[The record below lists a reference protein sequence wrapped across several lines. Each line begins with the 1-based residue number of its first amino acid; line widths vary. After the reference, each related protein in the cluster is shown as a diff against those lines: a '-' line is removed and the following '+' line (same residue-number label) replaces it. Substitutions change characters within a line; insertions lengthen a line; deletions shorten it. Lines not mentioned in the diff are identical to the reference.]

1 VSKWVAAWRQRIFA
15 RVSTQ
20 MRAVQALLLGM
31 KVTLRKYTV
40 TKYLQLYKRLSLVML
55 GATLL
60 LVVCVVIFTPVPSF
74 ESVRASAVSS
84 EATLLDRHGVEIERL
99 RLDHKRRML
108 DWVALDQVSPMF
120 QRAILAAED
129 KRFYWHP
136 GVDPVGAV
144 SALVDNLHR
153 THARGASTITMQ
165 LASVLA
171 DKQSSTHTRGWYAK
185 LRQAKDALAIE
196 LHWSKREI
204 LEAYLN
210 HVPFRGELV
219 GIDAA
224 AQGLLV
230 KGPSGLDDADAAVL
244 ASLVRAPSA
253 SRITIAKR
261 ACATIKAIHQ
271 EETNTT
277 PQQIANLCERASFLA
292 SSLPQYPY
300 PMRGAD
306 DAPHLARRLLTQP
319 GEQKRV
325 ALDASLQRFAHETLR
340 THLAELSQQNVEDG
354 AVVVLDNV
362 TGEVL
367 AYVGSSGDLS
377 GAPEVDGVAALR
389 QPGSTL
395 KPFLYGIAMDQ
406 GWLNAS
412 SVLDDSPLALTT
424 PSGLYIP
431 QDYDRHFRGA
441 VSVRYALGSS
451 LNVPA
456 VRTLTM
462 VGVDRFLETLR
473 ALGMTSLTREA
484 NHYGYGLALGGAETT
499 LLQLTN
505 AYRALANGGQW
516 SPTSFFPMVDNDA
529 SSARALEQGKRVL
542 SEQASFVV
550 ADILADA
557 MARTLTFGFSSPL
570 STRTWAAVKTG
581 TSKAMRDNWAIGF
594 TNRYTVGVWIGNF
607 SGAPMWDVSGVTGAA
622 PIWRDVIEYLHQSSA
637 SMAPN
642 PPSGVVHQQ
651 VSYRPA
657 IESPRNDWV
666 IEHSGSQAKAIV
678 IEIGGA
684 LPMLIA
690 PPDSAV
696 IAPDPDIPEKRQA
709 LLLQSNGVGKT
720 CMRLDAQ
727 AVAACGITKTLVP
740 LPLPGRHTLTLTDA
754 NGEVLDTH
762 QFQVRA
768 LNHVGTLTK

>member
-1 VSKWVAAWRQRIFA
+1 VTKWVAAWRQRFFA

-40 TKYLQLYKRLSLVML
+40 TKYLQLCKRLSLVML

-60 LVVCVVIFTPVPSF
+60 LVVCAVIFTPVPSF

-120 QRAILAAED
+120 QRSILAAED

-171 DKQSSTHTRGWYAK
+171 NKQTSTHTRGWYAK
-185 LRQAKDALAIE
+185 LRQAKGALAIE

-210 HVPFRGELV
+210 RVPFRGELV
-219 GIDAA
+219 GIGAA

-277 PQQIANLCERASFLA
+277 PQQIANLCERAAFLA

-325 ALDASLQRFAHETLR
+325 ALNASLQRFAHETLR

-377 GAPEVDGVAALR
+377 GAPEVG
-389 QPGSTL
+389 
-395 KPFLYGIAMDQ
+395 
-406 GWLNAS
+406 
-412 SVLDDSPLALTT
+412 
-424 PSGLYIP
+424 
-431 QDYDRHFRGA
+431 
-441 VSVRYALGSS
+441 
-451 LNVPA
+451 
-456 VRTLTM
+456 
-462 VGVDRFLETLR
+462 
-473 ALGMTSLTREA
+473 
-484 NHYGYGLALGGAETT
+484 
-499 LLQLTN
+499 
-505 AYRALANGGQW
+505 
-516 SPTSFFPMVDNDA
+516 
-529 SSARALEQGKRVL
+529 
-542 SEQASFVV
+542 
-550 ADILADA
+550 
-557 MARTLTFGFSSPL
+557 
-570 STRTWAAVKTG
+570 
-581 TSKAMRDNWAIGF
+581 
-594 TNRYTVGVWIGNF
+594 
-607 SGAPMWDVSGVTGAA
+607 
-622 PIWRDVIEYLHQSSA
+622 
-637 SMAPN
+637 
-642 PPSGVVHQQ
+642 
-651 VSYRPA
+651 
-657 IESPRNDWV
+657 
-666 IEHSGSQAKAIV
+666 
-678 IEIGGA
+678 
-684 LPMLIA
+684 
-690 PPDSAV
+690 
-696 IAPDPDIPEKRQA
+696 
-709 LLLQSNGVGKT
+709 
-720 CMRLDAQ
+720 
-727 AVAACGITKTLVP
+727 
-740 LPLPGRHTLTLTDA
+740 
-754 NGEVLDTH
+754 
-762 QFQVRA
+762 
-768 LNHVGTLTK
+768 